1 MLTIVKYPTANFI
14 FGDPA
19 VNIYY
24 FRLVQESDS
33 DTNGRSI
40 TLLISP
46 TAMVTETKMVKPT
59 TIILLSE
66 LGGAMGLWLGIGVM
80 QLVQIFVNGAQNS
93 RNYLKKKQLNAQ
105 IKTK

>member
-1 MLTIVKYPTANFI
+1 MLRIKYPKADFI
-14 FGDPA
+14 LGHP
-19 VNIYY
+19 VVMMYY

-33 DTNGRSI
+33 DTNGSSI
-40 TLLISP
+40 ALLISP

-80 QLVQIFVNGAQNS
+80 QLAQIFVSGAQNF
-93 RNYLKKKQLNAQ
+93 RNYLKKKQFNSQ